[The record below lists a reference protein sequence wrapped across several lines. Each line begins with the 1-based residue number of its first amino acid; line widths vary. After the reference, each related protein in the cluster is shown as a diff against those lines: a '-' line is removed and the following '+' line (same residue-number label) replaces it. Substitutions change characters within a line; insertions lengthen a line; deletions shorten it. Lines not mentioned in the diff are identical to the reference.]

1 MPRSIS
7 DSTEKIRAKK
17 KRFLE
22 REETII
28 EKALCLLIRD
38 GVDKV
43 TVSAIS
49 REAGVG
55 KGTIYKHF
63 LTKTEI
69 LMRIVLD
76 YERHITENLR
86 QGIEAAEAGDPG
98 AAARS
103 YFQARLADPSLDRLV
118 QLLEVRL
125 HDNYEV
131 VDKMDELH
139 ALRRSN
145 VDALH
150 SMLAKLIEKGVLE
163 DVPPHYHYMACWAL
177 AQGAVEAY
185 FNISYGV
192 AVEDKEDF
200 LNFIGNIGIT
210 MGNRGQLRD
219 DKIASSSANASRD
232 EIHHST

>member
-17 KRFLE
+17 RRFLE

-86 QGIEAAEAGDPG
+86 QGI
-98 AAARS
+98 
-103 YFQARLADPSLDRLV
+103 
-118 QLLEVRL
+118 
-125 HDNYEV
+125 
-131 VDKMDELH
+131 
-139 ALRRSN
+139 
-145 VDALH
+145 
-150 SMLAKLIEKGVLE
+150 
-163 DVPPHYHYMACWAL
+163 
-177 AQGAVEAY
+177 
-185 FNISYGV
+185 
-192 AVEDKEDF
+192 
-200 LNFIGNIGIT
+200 
-210 MGNRGQLRD
+210 
-219 DKIASSSANASRD
+219 
-232 EIHHST
+232 